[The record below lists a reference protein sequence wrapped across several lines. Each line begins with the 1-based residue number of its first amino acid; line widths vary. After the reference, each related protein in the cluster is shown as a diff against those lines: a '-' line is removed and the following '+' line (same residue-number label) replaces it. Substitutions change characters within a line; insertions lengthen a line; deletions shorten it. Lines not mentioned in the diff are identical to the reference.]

1 LVVELDENAPVVPEG
16 QGEGVT
22 AQYFTNVDGSTTAAP
37 AIPPTGGSFDF
48 VAWPDADIVVLLE
61 SGVGVGDPEGQA
73 ALARS
78 PATGHVGGRRLRRWI
93 RGVCP

>member
-22 AQYFTNVDGSTTAAP
+22 AQYFTNVDGSTTATP

-61 SGVGVGDPEGQA
+61 SGVGVRDPEGQA

-78 PATGHVGGRRLRRWI
+78 PATGYVGGRRLRRWI